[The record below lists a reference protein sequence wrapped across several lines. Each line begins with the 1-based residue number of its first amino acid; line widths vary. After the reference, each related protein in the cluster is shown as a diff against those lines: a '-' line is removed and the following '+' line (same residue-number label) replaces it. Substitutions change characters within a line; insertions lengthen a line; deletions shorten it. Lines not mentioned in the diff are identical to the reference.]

1 MKKWIIILVVT
12 TAFGGCSIQYS
23 DRSGPVY
30 PTEDIHLTHPHLIE
44 FRNRYDRALAYYYM
58 GDLERC
64 IGSCERLIR
73 ESVEL
78 RQIDP
83 PSEICSYLDSLET
96 LTMDLRQKSCN
107 EKDRIGWESHIS
119 AVLDSI
125 ARHHVVEEEIEIA
138 QNWRT
143 KYWLDYFQGKGR
155 RYFQRWLGRVQV
167 YRDIIEPILI
177 ENELTRDLLYLAVIE
192 SGINPRAESH
202 AHAVG
207 AWQFLAGT
215 GRVFNLRIN
224 WWIDDRRDI
233 IASTYAAAH
242 YLQHLH
248 SLFGNWELAL
258 AAYNCGEYRVAY
270 AINRQGT
277 RNYWRLRLPSQ
288 TRWFVPKFMAALEI
302 GRNPSKYGFGIPDLE
317 PLDFDIIEVTESV
330 DLRVIAR
337 AASTTYTRIKK
348 LNPALKRWA
357 TPPNMV
363 VEVKVPAG
371 KGKDVLKVL
380 SELDTEDRV
389 SWHRHIIQ
397 RDESISTIAAKYG
410 IAQSELVKMN
420 GIENPRRI
428 RAGKTLIVPV
438 RDSKAGGIRID
449 PLYKEKPKLPGS
461 IRIKKPKPPENHSRI
476 LYTVNPGDN
485 LGEIASRFKVRLKDL
500 RSWNDMKYSSMIK
513 AGSKLVIYLPPGFVA
528 PSQSGGKIR
537 MIYVVKEGDTLNS
550 ISSRYD
556 TPVEDILKWN
566 NGIKGDRLYPGNK
579 ITILVDPNQS
589 GSGSGTK

>member
-1 MKKWIIILVVT
+1 MKRWIVILVLL
-12 TAFGGCSIQYS
+12 TAAAGCSLPYS

-30 PTEDIHLTHPHLIE
+30 PTEDIYLTHPHMIE
-44 FRNRYDRALAYYYM
+44 FRNRYDRALAFYYM
-58 GDLERC
+58 GDLDHS
-64 IGSCERLIR
+64 IGSCQRLMR
-73 ESVEL
+73 EIVEL
-78 RQIDP
+78 REIDP
-83 PSEICSYLDSLET
+83 PPEICSYLDSLET
-96 LTMDLRQKSCN
+96 LTMDLRQKSIK
-107 EKDRIGWESHIS
+107 EKDRTGWENHIA

-125 ARHHVVEEEIEIA
+125 ARHHVVEEEIKIA
-138 QNWRT
+138 RNWRT

-192 SGINPRAESH
+192 SGLNPRAESH

-224 WWIDDRRDI
+224 WWIDERRDI

-258 AAYNCGEYRVAY
+258 AAYNCGEYRVGY

-277 RNYWRLRLPSQ
+277 RDYWRLNLPSQ

-302 GRNPSKYGFGIPDLE
+302 GRNPSKYVFEIPELP
-317 PLDFDIIEVTESV
+317 PLDFDIIQVTEST
-330 DLRVIAR
+330 DLRVIAKN
-337 AASTTYTRIKK
+337 ASTTYTRIKK

-357 TPPNMV
+357 TPPDMV

-371 KGKDVLKVL
+371 KGKDVLRAL
-380 SELDTEDRV
+380 SRLDKEERV

-397 RDESISTIAAKYG
+397 RGETISTIAEKYD
-410 IAQSELVKMN
+410 IVQAELVKMN
-420 GIENPRRI
+420 DIRNPRRI

-438 RDSKAGGIRID
+438 RDARADAVRID

-461 IRIKKPKPPENHSRI
+461 IRIRKPKPPENHRKI
-476 LYTVNPGDN
+476 LYTVKPGDN
-485 LGEIASRFKVRLKDL
+485 LSQIASRFNIRLRDL
-500 RSWNDMKYSSMIK
+500 RSWNDLKYSSMIK
-513 AGSKLVIYLPPGFVA
+513 AGSKLIVYVPPGFSH
-528 PSQSGGKIR
+528 PSENDGRMR

-550 ISSRYD
+550 ISSRYN

-566 NGIKGDRLYPGNK
+566 SEIKGDRLYPGNK
-579 ITILVDPNQS
+579 ITILVDPDH
-589 GSGSGTK
+589 SGSGTK